1 MKRYQIIYEGIVQG
15 VGFRWNLIMIARAL
29 NLTGF
34 AKNQSNGNV
43 LVEIQGKQEAIDD
56 FFQKSLNIKSNFI
69 EIYDYH
75 IKQILVNEGETI
87 FDVKY

>member
-15 VGFRWNLIMIARAL
+15 VGFRWNLIMIARSL

-43 LVEIQGKQEAIDD
+43 LVEIQGKQEIIDD
-56 FFQKSLNIKSNFI
+56 FLQKSLNIKSSFI
-69 EIYDYH
+69 KIYDYH
-75 IKQILVNEGETI
+75 IKQILVDEDERI